1 MMRWFLV
8 PSSGLQWAA
17 PDCGN
22 GYDHH
27 HFDHHHYHF
36 DDHHHLDDH
45 HYQFDDHH
53 HYQFDDQHHLDDHHY
68 NFDDQHY
75 NLDGDHHLN
84 DQYSVTT
91 QLPFDHPRW
100 DTMVKG
106 GRDMALVKLAEEG
119 LDLRDHPIQHYLTG
133 SRINIV
139 FYPISPSPVT
149 GIRGVDVKPSRVTFP
164 PDDTDDTL
172 QLSKFSPDNNLQVSP
187 LVTHALLAR
196 ERMRMLSPKHLV

>member
-1 MMRWFLV
+1 
-8 PSSGLQWAA
+8 
-17 PDCGN
+17 
-22 GYDHH
+22 
-27 HFDHHHYHF
+27 
-36 DDHHHLDDH
+36 
-45 HYQFDDHH
+45 
-53 HYQFDDQHHLDDHHY
+53 
-68 NFDDQHY
+68 
-75 NLDGDHHLN
+75 
-84 DQYSVTT
+84 
-91 QLPFDHPRW
+91 
-100 DTMVKG
+100 
-106 GRDMALVKLAEEG
+106 MALVKLAEEG

-149 GIRGVDVKPSRVTFP
+149 GIGGVDVKPSRVTLP

>member
-27 HFDHHHYHF
+27 HFDHHHRF
-36 DDHHHLDDH
+36 DDH
-45 HYQFDDHH
+45 Q
-53 HYQFDDQHHLDDHHY
+53 HLDDHHY

-187 LVTHALLAR
+187 LVTDALLAR
-196 ERMRMLSPKHLV
+196 ERMRMLSPKHLVWYG